1 MTRPFDELVRR
12 VARFRDDRDWAQFHN
27 PKDLAVSISI
37 EAAELLELF
46 QWQSTEE
53 VRDSLAEPAARARV
67 AEEMA
72 DVLILLLSASEA
84 VGVDLYEATLE
95 KIEKNAA
102 KYPVEKARGSAKKY
116 DRL

>member
-46 QWQSTEE
+46 QWKTPEE
-53 VRDSLAEPAARARV
+53 VTAALEEPAARARV

-95 KIEKNAA
+95 KIERNAA
-102 KYPVEKARGSAKKY
+102 KYPVEKARGNAEKY